1 MPEKTALSIN
11 PTTETTDAVTPNIDN
26 GLSVTYVI
34 DPEEE
39 RKVLKKLDR
48 VVLPLM
54 ALVYFFQF
62 LDKHSINFAAVF
74 GLSEDL
80 SLSGGEFSW
89 VISLY
94 YFGQFCSEY
103 PAAYLMSRLRITRF
117 VGVTIILWGAI
128 EMCLGAS
135 QGFPSLGAIRFLLG
149 LAEGS
154 VSPSF
159 MIITSC
165 WYKRSEHPIRVATWM
180 SMFGVAETA
189 GGLIMY
195 GIGIAHM
202 SMQNWRVMFL
212 ACGGLTVLAGILFM
226 VYMPL
231 DPTTAWFLNE
241 RERLVATERLA
252 LDRGTRDG
260 TDFNWNQA
268 KEALLDPR
276 TLTYVMMAFFITIPS
291 PILKFS
297 AQVIHGFGYSAVDTM
312 LVGLPGGAF
321 AFALTWIGAL
331 GPLYFRNSRCFFG
344 IFMASVPML
353 GSLLLLLL
361 PASTPWGIVASTWL
375 ASCMPPVWGQV
386 LALIASN
393 VKGNTKK
400 SVVGALAFIF
410 FCVGNITAPQLWQ
423 REDAPRYLKGCI
435 ASVASYCCLII
446 AFFGY
451 YLVGKYSNEK
461 EDRRFRFAL

>member
-1 MPEKTALSIN
+1 MPEKTALSTS
-11 PTTETTDAVTPNIDN
+11 PTTETTESVTPNIDN

-48 VVLPLM
+48 VILPLM

-80 SLSGGEFSW
+80 GLSGGEFSW

-103 PAAYLMSRLRITRF
+103 PTAYLMSRLRITRF
-117 VGVTIILWGAI
+117 VGVTIIVWGAI

-252 LDRGTRDG
+252 LDRGT
-260 TDFNWNQA
+260 
-268 KEALLDPR
+268 P
-276 TLTYVMMAFFITIPS
+276 
-291 PILKFS
+291 
-297 AQVIHGFGYSAVDTM
+297 
-312 LVGLPGGAF
+312 
-321 AFALTWIGAL
+321 
-331 GPLYFRNSRCFFG
+331 
-344 IFMASVPML
+344 
-353 GSLLLLLL
+353 
-361 PASTPWGIVASTWL
+361 STPWGIVASTWL
-375 ASCMPPVWGQV
+375 ASCMPPVWGQM